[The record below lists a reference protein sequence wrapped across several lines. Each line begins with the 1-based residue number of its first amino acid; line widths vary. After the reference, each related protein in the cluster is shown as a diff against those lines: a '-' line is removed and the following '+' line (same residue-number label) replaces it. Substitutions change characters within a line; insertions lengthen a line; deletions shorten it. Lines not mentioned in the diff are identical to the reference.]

1 MVICIILASVM
12 AFFSIF
18 AFFGDAFSNTGGTAI
33 PSMFKLM
40 FGGTGVYSGYEIK
53 WNLYG
58 VLTFLFVFQICI
70 MINAV
75 AAVYI
80 AYRAKVYYEKEKG
93 VFVSIC
99 LGIMSLVAL
108 IISFC
113 TLEITDIDPNNY
125 GVKLGAGPIMYSI
138 MHIFVILILSVGISI
153 YYYQRNKY
161 YSQLQTHARN
171 DERLAN
177 SDGLAKGEGRIVS
190 KKDLS
195 ENEKID
201 LLLRY
206 KKMLDDNIITQEE
219 FDKKKKELL

>member
-1 MVICIILASVM
+1 M

-58 VLTFLFVFQICI
+58 ALTFLFVFQICI
-70 MINAV
+70 MINAI

-153 YYYQRNKY
+153 YYYQRHKY

-177 SDGLAKGEGRIVS
+177 SDDLAKGEGRIVS